1 MANAS
6 TAAGTLRILYEDDW
20 LLAVDK
26 PAGIIVHGDG
36 TGTRTLTDHVRAY
49 VAEQRGAAAVAEL
62 QALQRLDRDTTGVV
76 LFSLSKR
83 TQAAFDRLIAMRAIQ
98 KRYLAIACGRTPAT
112 QTMQQPLGRDRH
124 DSRRMRVSRTGK
136 PAHTEAVRLACAQAR
151 GAVYS
156 LLSVDLHT
164 GRKHQIRVHL
174 AHAGFP
180 LVGDTLYGGPSARA
194 GLMLHASELSFTH
207 PVTDEPVRIRAPW
220 PARFDAW
227 FSEAQAGLRQAGARQ
242 TAE

>member
-6 TAAGTLRILYEDDW
+6 TTAGTPRILYEDDW

-26 PAGIIVHGDG
+26 PASIIVHGDG
-36 TGTRTLTDHVRAY
+36 TGARTLTDHVRAY
-49 VAEQRGAAAVAEL
+49 VAEQRGAAEAEEL
-62 QALQRLDRDTTGVV
+62 QALQRLDRDTTGIV

-83 TQAAFDRLIAMRAIQ
+83 TQAAFDRLIATRAIQ
-98 KRYLAIACGRTPAT
+98 KRYLAIAYGRTPAA

-151 GAVYS
+151 GGAVYS

-180 LVGDTLYGGPSARA
+180 LVGDTLYGGPSGRA

-207 PVTDEPVRIRAPW
+207 PVTGEPVRIRAPW

-227 FSEAQAGLRQAGARQ
+227 FSEAQAGA
-242 TAE
+242 